1 MRVLLFST
9 SVIAAVISGPGSH
22 HPAIAMA
29 SSVSGEGK
37 TVRVGLMG
45 AAFQIPVRCTVSC
58 VADVALSG
66 GVSCWEPSDHQD
78 LSGSFTLHT
87 RRTVERTLAIAGE
100 RRVGAAHVYWGTT
113 PQPACFCAVASLPA
127 RKDGGPSTWQ
137 FCTQSSDAAVR
148 GYLRAIAES
157 VDPDPG
163 FTARSP
169 CTNSL

>member
-9 SVIAAVISGPGSH
+9 SVIAAVISGLASD
-22 HPAIAMA
+22 HPAIARA
-29 SSVSGEGK
+29 STHSGEEK

-58 VADVALSG
+58 VADVPFSG

-78 LSGSFTLHT
+78 LSGSFTLYT
-87 RRTVERTLAIAGE
+87 RRTLERTLAIAGE
-100 RRVGAAHVYWGTT
+100 RRVGVARVYWGTT
-113 PQPACFCAVASLPA
+113 AKPARFCAVASLPA

-137 FCTQSSDAAVR
+137 FCTHSSDATVR
-148 GYLRAIAES
+148 GYLTAIAES
-157 VDPDPG
+157 VEPDPS

-169 CTNSL
+169 CTNSM